1 MKRKEILEEDVTKRK
16 RVLEKIDTRNSRIQP
31 TIVKGPIRTAI
42 NFQRALSEQWRNNF
56 VTKYVCAPG
65 VYYATRKLL

>member
-1 MKRKEILEEDVTKRK
+1 MKREEILQEDITKCK
-16 RVLEKIDTRNSRIQP
+16 RVLEKSDTRNSRVQP
-31 TIVKGPIRTAI
+31 TIVKGPIRTVI

-65 VYYATRKLL
+65 VYSATRKLL